1 MSSAA
6 PHTLLGRKKISTKI
20 MQLFLEQITLGFLE
34 NILKHTWFHAKTL
47 TNPNDRNLIDITGL
61 VRML

>member
-1 MSSAA
+1 
-6 PHTLLGRKKISTKI
+6 
-20 MQLFLEQITLGFLE
+20 MQFLLEQIMLGFLE
-34 NILKHTWFHAKTL
+34 NVLKYMWLHVQTL